1 MSSLLN
7 HIQRGPSVRTAA
19 RSLRALARLL
29 AYPDAA
35 LRAHLGELLDALRT
49 EQRLN
54 DARLA
59 GLSRLVSQL
68 EGADGYEV
76 ESDYVELF
84 DRGRATSLHLF
95 EHVHGDSRERGQ
107 AMVDLVQTY
116 EQAGLHLQPDNGGE
130 LPDYL
135 PLVMEFAS
143 TLDASAAQGF
153 TGEFAHILNALY
165 AALLKRCSLYAHIPA
180 AVLELMGHAIEATE
194 VPEDE
199 ALDEAWAEPAA
210 FDGCSSRGQQRADQP
225 QPIHIVRTPR
235 ASAPASTPQRGA

>member
-35 LRAHLGELLDALRT
+35 LRAHLGELMDALRT

-165 AALLKRCSLYAHIPA
+165 AALLKRRSLYAHIPA